1 MRDTYG
7 SPPEFFCETNCE
19 KDHSQSNQSSHEW
32 ILKDDAY
39 VGCLMKQAKIDNA
52 KIVGVGGICD
62 GKML

>member
-1 MRDTYG
+1 MD
-7 SPPEFFCETNCE
+7 CE
-19 KDHSQSNQSSHEW
+19 KDHSRSNQSSHEW

-52 KIVGVGGICD
+52 KIVNVGGICD